1 MAFRVHWSLVVA
13 NAPGIGSEAK
23 CASNSTLYVHLQD
36 VKGEDILAFLGAI
49 YDARYA
55 LSFFC
60 AKCTLLT

>member
-1 MAFRVHWSLVVA
+1 MAFRAHWSLVVA

-23 CASNSTLYVHLQD
+23 CASNDTLYVHLQD

-60 AKCTLLT
+60 AKCIL